1 MSTSPATPTVV
12 SGSKYSAKVAVPLV
26 EKTVAPKVAQA
37 AATEPSPAS
46 TYGTSAVGDSV
57 PATPRGFNDPAIV
70 ARSGRTSDDVV
81 ARLSGLQLS
90 REVGLT
96 LVEQLSPSKVTTT
109 GTYSASCSVSTGS
122 NDSSLT
128 ENRTK
133 DKPKPPTW
141 RGDREN
147 FVQGQAD
154 KDIFYVGKNNNNSM
168 HPTGSL
174 HPPTIING
182 VEVTN
187 DNAQA
192 LLPPMACVFVANLSS
207 TRTDEQLEYSVTR
220 VFEQFGRVYVKI
232 RRDNRSMP
240 YAFAQYEN
248 VSDSERAIE
257 HGRGIAIDGRQCR
270 TERAKAHRSLYLSR
284 VTGGA
289 ISEEEACDILK
300 DFGPFE
306 KVWVTSPTD
315 KEMYR
320 LPDGVWVMWAYFQG
334 ARDAQNAFKDHPKFR
349 LEEPALPTETK
360 SRVDRTNQS
369 PLTRLTPGRSY
380 ETPQLRMWRTPDRSS
395 VYVGGLPLSVT
406 QAQLCTLFQAHG
418 RVNGVEIISKPVN
431 NAAAVGICV
440 FAFVELGSEEEA
452 RCAVS
457 QDYVLDGV
465 RLRVEIKHSPVHQ
478 PHRAN
483 YMVSSGSPR
492 RRTGAA
498 SPDSLGG
505 MVNPSHAVGRALASG
520 IHPALVSFIFSGV
533 TGPQQFSPTTTMT
546 NQGGIPPPIVA
557 PPVFSQFPYD
567 PTYYHTQ
574 FGPFGSPVTPG
585 EAEIS
590 GGHFQYPS
598 IGFAPYTMLPSY
610 MYHQSIADV
619 TGGDASTGHLDL
631 H

>member
-1 MSTSPATPTVV
+1 MTASPATPTIA
-12 SGSKYSAKVAVPLV
+12 SGSRHSAKVAVPLV
-26 EKTVAPKVAQA
+26 EKTVAPKVIQA

-46 TYGTSAVGDSV
+46 TYGASAIGDSV
-57 PATPRGFNDPAIV
+57 PVTPQELNDPAII
-70 ARSGRTSDDVV
+70 ARSARTSGGVV
-81 ARLSGLQLS
+81 ARLSGLPLN
-90 REVGLT
+90 REIGFNH
-96 LVEQLSPSKVTTT
+96 VEHSPSKVTTT
-109 GTYSASCSVSTGS
+109 AAYSASCSVSTGS
-122 NDSSLT
+122 NNSSPT
-128 ENRTK
+128 ASRPEDIRSA
-133 DKPKPPTW
+133 PTW
-141 RGDREN
+141 RGEGEN

-154 KDIFYVGKNNNNSM
+154 KDVFYVGKNNDNNM
-168 HPTGSL
+168 HSAGSL
-174 HPPTIING
+174 HTPTIIKG

-284 VTGGA
+284 VTGGP
-289 ISEEEACDILK
+289 ISEDEACDILK

-349 LEEPALPTETK
+349 LEEPALPTEIK
-360 SRVDRTNQS
+360 SRVDRMNQS
-369 PLTRLTPGRSY
+369 PLTRLTPGQSY
-380 ETPQLRMWRTPDRSS
+380 ESPQLRMWRAPDRSS
-395 VYVGGLPLSVT
+395 IYVGGLPLSVT
-406 QAQLCTLFQAHG
+406 QAQLFGLFQAHG

-452 RCAVS
+452 RRAVS
-457 QDYVLDGV
+457 QDYVLDGL
-465 RLRVEIKHSPVHQ
+465 RLRVEIKHSPVHL

-492 RRTGAA
+492 RRTGAV
-498 SPDSLGG
+498 SPESMGG
-505 MVNPSHAVGRALASG
+505 MVNPSLAVGRALASG
-520 IHPALVSFIFSGV
+520 IHPALVSFIF
-533 TGPQQFSPTTTMT
+533 TGLTGTQQFSPSTAMTT
-546 NQGGIPPPIVA
+546 QPSIPPPIVA
-557 PPVFSQFPYD
+557 PPVFSQVPYD
-567 PTYYHTQ
+567 APYYHAQ
-574 FGPFGSPVTPG
+574 FGPYGSPTAQG
-585 EAEIS
+585 EAESS
-590 GGHFQYPS
+590 GGHYQYSPV
-598 IGFAPYTMLPSY
+598 GFAPYTMLPSY

-619 TGGDASTGHLDL
+619 TGGDSTTGNVDRH
-631 H
+631 